1 MILTFANIIEKTAG
15 KGRNAG
21 KINAFHL
28 SGRERR
34 DKTMS
39 QAAIMYTLHGILAAL
54 GLFILVGSTADWDE
68 EKTAHTSGK
77 TRAPRGQSK

>member
-1 MILTFANIIEKTAG
+1 
-15 KGRNAG
+15 
-21 KINAFHL
+21 
-28 SGRERR
+28 
-34 DKTMS
+34 MS